1 MLRWGSYLSL
11 LVNHVHSPLTTYYK
25 KVSILPHEDAG
36 DKTNVWNCTAS
47 NDKSNRLS
55 LDPNDDVAY
64 RGVFSRLPDPLPF
77 IELVGNGERGEG
89 RTTIRTW

>member
-11 LVNHVHSPLTTYYK
+11 LVNRVHSPLTIYYK
-25 KVSILPHEDAG
+25 KVSILPHEDTG
-36 DKTNVWNCTAS
+36 DKTSVRNCTAS

-55 LDPNDDVAY
+55 LDPSDNVAY

-89 RTTIRTW
+89 RTTIRI